1 MTRLFCV
8 VPCYNEQEVLPET
21 SKRLKEKIESLI
33 AAGKISKDSRVLFVN
48 DGSRDDTWN
57 IIKKL
62 HESDE
67 VFDGIN
73 LSKNMGHQNALLAG
87 LMTAKDICDAAI
99 SLDADLQDDINAID
113 EMVDKYNGDAKI
125 YTAHHL
131 NDLAETIAIN
141 LVRGTGWRGLAPFSD
156 TKVVRPFI
164 AEKKTKSDILAEAAK
179 EGIIYRQDP
188 TNTEDNYLRNR
199 LREKV
204 SLLGRDELLKIAEL
218 YEKQV
223 VLRSEI
229 EEICES
235 IASEI
240 CDDNKY
246 PREIFRD
253 LDDNV
258 AMEILREVCAAN
270 NISLTRPQLHD
281 LLIAV
286 REYLPGKKFN
296 LPKDR
301 FVEIRK
307 SWFRF

>member
-1 MTRLFCV
+1 M
-8 VPCYNEQEVLPET
+8 
-21 SKRLKEKIESLI
+21 KKILAVS
-33 AAGKISKDSRVLFVN
+33 GGVDSMLLMYHF
-48 DGSRDDTWN
+48 RDDKDAVVAHFNHGTRKSADDDAKLVRRMALEYGLEFFD
-57 IIKKL
+57 KKAEL
-62 HESDE
+62 GPDVSEAEARKARYD
-67 VFDGIN
+67 F
-73 LSKNMGHQNALLAG
+73 LY
-87 LMTAKDICDAAI
+87 
-99 SLDADLQDDINAID
+99 
-113 EMVDKYNGDAKI
+113 EMVDKYDGDAKI

-164 AEKKTKSDILAEAAK
+164 AEKMTKADILAEAAK

-204 SLLGRDELLKIAEL
+204 FLLGRDELLKIAEL

-235 IASEI
+235 IASEMR
-240 CDDNKY
+240 DDNKY

-307 SWFRF
+307 SWFAF

>member
-1 MTRLFCV
+1 MKKILAVTGGVDSMFLMYRFRDEKDTVVAHFYHGTRK
-8 VPCYNEQEVLPET
+8 
-21 SKRLKEKIESLI
+21 S
-33 AAGKISKDSRVLFVN
+33 A
-48 DGSRDDTWN
+48 DDDAKLVRRMALEYGLEFFD
-57 IIKKL
+57 KKAEL
-62 HESDE
+62 GPDVSEAEARKARYD
-67 VFDGIN
+67 F
-73 LSKNMGHQNALLAG
+73 LY
-87 LMTAKDICDAAI
+87 
-99 SLDADLQDDINAID
+99 

-131 NDLAETIAIN
+131 NDLAETIVIN

-164 AEKKTKSDILAEAAK
+164 AEKMTKSDILAEAAK

-229 EEICES
+229 EETCES
-235 IASEI
+235 IASEM

-253 LDDNV
+253 LDENV

-301 FVEIRK
+301 FVGFRK
-307 SWFRF
+307 NWFSF